1 MAISGDGSRI
11 QDKAPDT
18 PRNRGDYDAPHLT
31 PITPAEDIRSIALN
45 RISGTAVLVGAA
57 MALVVQII
65 MNLFG
70 ASFGLSYSGDNAAAG
85 NVTAEDVA
93 LGGLLW
99 WAFAGI
105 IAAFIGGLT
114 AGRASGEPKANTAGW
129 NGLGSWA
136 VSVLVVAVL
145 VSITGSVVAAQNND
159 RNNNSIFYGQYMV
172 PRGVNLGMNNT
183 GSAAN
188 DASSRGTVTGTM
200 QGSAVSGEAAGSRAG
215 AGQTTGNDSAGS
227 ASVDAQTA
235 SRIALISAI
244 ALVLGALAAWF
255 GGCAGA
261 VDPTITDRDLRRNSS
276 YH

>member
-1 MAISGDGSRI
+1 MAISGDGTRI

-18 PRNRGDYDAPHLT
+18 PRNRGNYDAPHLT
-31 PITPAEDIRSIALN
+31 PVTPAEDIRSIALN

-70 ASFGLSYSGDNAAAG
+70 ASFGLSYSGNDAG
-85 NVTAEDVA
+85 AGANVTAEDVA

-99 WAFAGI
+99 WSFAGI

-114 AGRASGEPKANTAGW
+114 AGRASGEPKARTAGW

-145 VSITGSVVAAQNND
+145 VSITGSVLAAQNN
-159 RNNNSIFYGQYMV
+159 NQNSNSIFYGQYMV
-172 PRGVNLGMNNT
+172 PRGVNLGMNTAPAGGNT
-183 GSAAN
+183 GSAV
-188 DASSRGTVTGTM
+188 TVTGQT
-200 QGSAVSGEAAGSRAG
+200 QGSAVTGATGSRTG
-215 AGQTTGNDSAGS
+215 ADQTTGN

-261 VDPTITDRDLRRNSS
+261 VDPTITDPDLRRTSS